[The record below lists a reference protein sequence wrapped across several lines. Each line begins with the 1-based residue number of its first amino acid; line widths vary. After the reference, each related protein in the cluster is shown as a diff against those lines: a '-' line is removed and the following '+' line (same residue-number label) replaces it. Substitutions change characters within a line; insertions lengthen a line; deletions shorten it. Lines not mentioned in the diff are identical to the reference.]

1 MSVGEIIQ
9 PRAFLIFGEIGAGK
23 TTFAKQLETSL
34 PALRFSHD
42 EWMRQLYG
50 EDPPLED
57 FPAYHARVTDLLNTV
72 WPRCLE
78 LGLSVVLDFGFW
90 TRLERDSVRARV
102 ARLGFEHVLYALECP
117 EEVRWKRVEARNSGQ
132 GTDSLFIARET
143 FLSLHE
149 RVEPLEPDEERI
161 LVSTA

>member
-1 MSVGEIIQ
+1 MSEGETTQ

-50 EDPPLED
+50 EDPLLEH
-57 FPAYHARVTDLLNTV
+57 FPAYYARVTALMETV

-90 TRLERDSVRARV
+90 TRRERDAVRARV

-117 EEVRWKRVEARNSGQ
+117 EEMRWRRVEARNLQQ
-132 GTDSLFIARET
+132 GRDSLYTARET

-149 RVEPLEPDEERI
+149 RVEPLEADEERI
-161 LVSTA
+161 SVSTA